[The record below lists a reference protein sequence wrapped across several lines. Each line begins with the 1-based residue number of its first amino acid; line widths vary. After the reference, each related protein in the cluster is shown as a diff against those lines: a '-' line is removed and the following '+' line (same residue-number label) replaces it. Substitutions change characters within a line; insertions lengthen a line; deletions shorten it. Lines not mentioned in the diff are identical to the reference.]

1 MATSAAKLELIL
13 KTVCSENDLL
23 LKNVLKQLNEKDL
36 LPGKMKT
43 KDSKDSSIF
52 ASKKAEEFATLAKLN
67 PTGEGSGKFGKF
79 TLSDIKKIVEQPS
92 DAKLLVSPTALKFA
106 NEQGLIISD
115 ITGTGQ
121 NGRILLKDVEA
132 TVKAVKAE
140 SDESDDEEINISPR
154 ALDAAT
160 IAKIDQAK
168 LKTVKGTGK
177 GGRIILQNVKD
188 LIKSDSEASNSDT
201 DCDTE

>member
-13 KTVCSENDLL
+13 KTVCSENNLL
-23 LKNVLKQLNEKDL
+23 LKNVLNQLNEKDL

-43 KDSKDSSIF
+43 KESKDSSIF
-52 ASKKAEEFATLAKLN
+52 ASKKAEEYATLAKLN

-92 DAKLLVSPTALKFA
+92 DDKLLVSPTALKFA

-132 TVKAVKAE
+132 TVKAE
-140 SDESDDEEINISPR
+140 TDESDDEEINISPR
-154 ALDAAT
+154 ALETAKE
-160 IAKIDQAK
+160 AKIDQAK

-188 LIKSDSEASNSDT
+188 LIKSESEASSSDSDSDT
-201 DCDTE
+201 E